1 MTLAEGCEIG
11 HGRKTIL
18 HGYGGQVLV
27 GGTQLVENILG
38 TAGNEPLLGSAGK
51 FSLETTL
58 ETTYGHVGE
67 RCEIGHVADLLVVL
81 VYEIAKI
88 AYAVDGRVEQGVQ
101 RLLGIV
107 GPEQNEKL
115 LPFDFVEVDAL
126 QTLFEIGYEV
136 PEKLSYMLVI
146 RYLRKCGGV
155 GRRPELFERISCCR
169 SSRS

>member
-1 MTLAEGCEIG
+1 M
-11 HGRKTIL
+11 
-18 HGYGGQVLV
+18 
-27 GGTQLVENILG
+27 
-38 TAGNEPLLGSAGK
+38 
-51 FSLETTL
+51 
-58 ETTYGHVGE
+58 
-67 RCEIGHVADLLVVL
+67 L

-146 RYLRKCGGV
+146 RYLRKCGG
-155 GRRPELFERISCCR
+155 
-169 SSRS
+169 